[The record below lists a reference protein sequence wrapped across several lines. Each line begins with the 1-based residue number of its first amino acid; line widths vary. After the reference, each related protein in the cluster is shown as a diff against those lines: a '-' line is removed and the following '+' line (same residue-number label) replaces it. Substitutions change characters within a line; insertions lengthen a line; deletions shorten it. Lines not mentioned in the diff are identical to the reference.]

1 MMRWMG
7 FMILVLIGAWGTPAY
22 SGPNDVKD
30 EGVGLYTDASVA
42 NLVSTFTI
50 NRQMVSCGV
59 GTLDPSALPFASFT
73 MLMYA
78 KETRFYHA
86 NHRTKRIRATG
97 TMRSITQ
104 VDGSTVEDVDHDFLA
119 IAVDKASTGQADRF
133 DIHFATPF
141 WNTDN
146 PFCTP
151 STEVVGG
158 CRFGGALFSGDVTVG
173 P

>member
-1 MMRWMG
+1 MRLLASFMM
-7 FMILVLIGAWGTPAY
+7 LVFISAWGFPAY
-22 SGPNDVKD
+22 SGPNDLKN

-59 GTLDPSALPFASFT
+59 GTFDPSALPFDSFA

-78 KETRFYHA
+78 KDTRFYTA
-86 NHRTKRIRATG
+86 NHLTKTIRATG

-104 VDGSTVEDVDHDFLA
+104 IDGSMVEDADHDFLA
-119 IAVDKASTGQADRF
+119 IAVDKGGTSQLDRF
-133 DIHFATPF
+133 DIHFTTPF
-141 WNTDN
+141 WNTGN

-151 STEVVGG
+151 STEVTGG
-158 CRFGGALFSGDVTVG
+158 CRFGGELFSGDVTVG